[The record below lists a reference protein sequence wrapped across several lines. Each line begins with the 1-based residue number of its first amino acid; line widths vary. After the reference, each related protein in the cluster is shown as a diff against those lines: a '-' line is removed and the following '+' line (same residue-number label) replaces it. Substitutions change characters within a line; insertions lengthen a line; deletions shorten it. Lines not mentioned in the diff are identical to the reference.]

1 MHDSKAKF
9 YCEALPEFNFIEL
22 FYYIVHAGY
31 STLELIGP
39 DRVASGAMLHYWLLR
54 GGLQA

>member
-1 MHDSKAKF
+1 MNPQD
-9 YCEALPEFNFIEL
+9 L
-22 FYYIVHAGY
+22 FYYSVHTDN

-54 GGLQA
+54 GGLRQA